1 MTIAIDK
8 DTIDKIKQDD
18 NIEYIYL
25 FENEKLEDLLK
36 LNIHCLYYKNC
47 DFVDINVS
55 KYNVN
60 CIKKANIDDKEWYKL
75 PKKVDYKYAI
85 IVPNYNNNHGDY
97 EGKTFLQNC
106 IESILNQTYKNFNLI
121 FIDDVSDD
129 GSVSTVCSYGDE
141 RIHVIKNK
149 RKRYNGGSRNVGIDY
164 ALEHL
169 DFDYFCFLDS
179 DDWWTNDKVLEL
191 INNSTYNE
199 EMLTLAC
206 QMVEKKGITYTSLN
220 KPTCYKDLYSIN
232 NNLWCTAWA
241 RVIRKDKIVHFCEDT
256 LMEDRVWTY
265 RLADNLDFENVKS
278 ITKVCYSWNRMN
290 TTQSVS
296 IVRNDY
302 WNASAWCHIGHQLQL
317 ISQLKHKEMIP
328 ILQKRVQE
336 CIRRVNNNIYQQY

>member
-18 NIEYIYL
+18 NIEYTYL

-199 EMLTLAC
+199 
-206 QMVEKKGITYTSLN
+206 
-220 KPTCYKDLYSIN
+220 
-232 NNLWCTAWA
+232 
-241 RVIRKDKIVHFCEDT
+241 
-256 LMEDRVWTY
+256 
-265 RLADNLDFENVKS
+265 
-278 ITKVCYSWNRMN
+278 
-290 TTQSVS
+290 
-296 IVRNDY
+296 
-302 WNASAWCHIGHQLQL
+302 
-317 ISQLKHKEMIP
+317 
-328 ILQKRVQE
+328 
-336 CIRRVNNNIYQQY
+336 